1 MFEALSSEVL
11 VGGSII
17 GISALATCMGYAAMV
32 RHRPQPRPVDID
44 QAVKNAPYENLSNV
58 VKIEPAKR

>member
-1 MFEALSSEVL
+1 MFETLSTEVI
-11 VGGSII
+11 VGGSLISL
-17 GISALATCMGYAAMV
+17 SALATCMGYAAMV
-32 RHRPQPRPVDID
+32 RHRPQPSPVDID